1 MAQFESWYSVNLN
14 SPPQVQTIHGNVF
27 TQDNMANLIG
37 VKVFDGAEPVNL
49 TGTVMGYAIKAD
61 GETVEFTGSIGTAQ
75 DYGTNAAYIE
85 LPQICY
91 GVPGRIQIV
100 IRLISGSTKTTLLG
114 VTGYVT
120 RTRTDKIVVPEG
132 VVPDLEELLA
142 QIDAME
148 QGTAA
153 ANQAASAA
161 NTAAANAN
169 AKAALADQKATLAD
183 QKATAA
189 NTAATAANTAAGT
202 ANTAA
207 QNADQKATLADQKA
221 AAADT
226 AAVAAIA
233 AKEAAELA
241 TDDAQDATDAA
252 NTAAQQALLVD
263 NDGLFYVYVEEE

>member
-1 MAQFESWYSVNLN
+1 MAQFETWFKCDLQST
-14 SPPQVQTIHGNVF
+14 PQLQAVLGNTF
-27 TQDNMANLIG
+27 TQDNLGNL
-37 VKVFDGAEPVNL
+37 VGAIVTRGGQPVAL
-49 TGTVMGYAIKAD
+49 TGSVIGYAQRAD
-61 GETVEFTGSIGTAQ
+61 GNTVVITGSKSENKAWIVLPE
-75 DYGTNAAYIE
+75 AAYAA
-85 LPQICY
+85 
-91 GVPGRIQIV
+91 PGRLV
-100 IRLISGSTKTTLLG
+100 
-114 VTGYVT
+114 
-120 RTRTDKIVVPEG
+120 IVVRLVDGDSKTVLCACAANVLRTTTDQIIDPGE
-132 VVPDLEELLA
+132 VIPDLDELLA

-153 ANQAASAA
+153 ANTAASAA

-169 AKAALADQKATLAD
+169 AKAALAD

-226 AAVAAIA
+226 AAAAAIA